1 MIKDIIIAN
10 FANNCN
16 ILSIETLDYSDATWN
31 KNRLYVMWIASGYY
45 IKSFKFLK
53 VVLLETIYLKKE

>member
-31 KNRLYVMWIASGYY
+31 KNRLYVTWIASGYY
-45 IKSFKFLK
+45 IKSF
-53 VVLLETIYLKKE
+53 